1 MDEELMTTQAESEEG
16 TLEEGAQG
24 DAVLATEGVNSEA
37 GGAQPAEPAQQT
49 QEQTPEEN
57 AAFAAARRRAEAE
70 YKQQLQAEMDKF
82 VAQIYDGQV
91 NPYTGRP
98 ITNKA
103 EYDAFM
109 ERHQQEEQR
118 QRYEQAGVDPDLI
131 GQLIEKSPTIQQAK
145 QMIEQAQMAE
155 GQRALEA
162 QVAEIAKIDPSIK
175 SMQDI
180 MAMPSFP
187 DFDAKVRQGYSLAD
201 AYKLVNFDTLA
212 QKRSAAAKQATLN
225 AVNGKSHLTATTG
238 GAGEDV
244 IVPPETMS
252 FYRQA
257 FPGWTDAQ
265 IMADYKKHQ

>member
-1 MDEELMTTQAESEEG
+1 MDEELMNTQAESEEG
-16 TLEEGAQG
+16 ALEEGAQG
-24 DAVLATEGVNSEA
+24 DAGLAPDVHNEPEA
-37 GGAQPAEPAQQT
+37 DGAQPAEPAQ
-49 QEQTPEEN
+49 QTPEEN

-70 YKQQLQAEMDKF
+70 YKQQLQAERDKLIS
-82 VAQIYDGQV
+82 QIYDGQV

-98 ITNKA
+98 ITNMA
-103 EYDAFM
+103 EYEAF
-109 ERHQQEEQR
+109 QQQLQAEQR
-118 QRYEQAGVDPDLI
+118 RAQYEQAGVDPDLI
-131 GQLIEKSPTIQQAK
+131 GQLIEQSPTVQQAK
-145 QMIEQAQMAE
+145 QMIEQEQMAK

-180 MAMPSFP
+180 MAMPSFA

-212 QKRSAAAKQATLN
+212 QKRSAAAKQAALN

-244 IVPPETMS
+244 IVPPETMD